1 MELKITTLIENDEPD
16 VEGLINEFGLSFLIE
31 TKGRNILFDVGQ
43 TGDFVKNAE
52 KLEKDL
58 NLVDYVV
65 LSHGHFDHVNGVPT
79 FMNKFS
85 CRPTMFIG
93 DGFFYKKYKQLQDGT
108 YIDGSVSFT
117 KEQIEEKGFE
127 LITLKDNL
135 HYIEDDIVIFY
146 NFERTNSIEELR
158 DEFQI
163 KKGDSYVLDEFKDE
177 IALGIITSKGLV
189 VVVGC
194 SHVGIVNILTTI
206 EKRMHM
212 PIYAVIGGT
221 HLVDA
226 DKERI
231 QYSIDEF
238 EKMNIHL
245 FALSHCTGQLGEKML
260 QETMKERFTPNN
272 TGTVFTV

>member
-65 LSHGHFDHVNGVPT
+65 LSHGHFDHANGVPT

-85 CRPTMFIG
+85 CRPTMFVG

-108 YIDGSVSFT
+108 YIDGSVNFT

-206 EKRMHM
+206 EKRMQM

-238 EKMNIHL
+238 ERMKIHL

-260 QETMKERFTPNN
+260 KETMKERFTPNN